1 MVCFDVVL
9 VSGHC
14 TSAEDVKSRVF
25 DVPSSV
31 TLPMHAF
38 SPRTDH
44 IENHQCIPKLEY
56 NYRYET
62 PLTGRVSAAP
72 SVRLTA
78 LSAGDVVAAEFNS

>member
-1 MVCFDVVL
+1 MLFL

-25 DVPSSV
+25 DSTSSV
-31 TLPMHAF
+31 TFPMHAL

-44 IENHQCIPKLEY
+44 IENRQSIPKHEN

-62 PLTGRVSAAP
+62 SIDRACLSR
-72 SVRLTA
+72 A
-78 LSAGDVVAAEFNS
+78 LGWPDRPECG